1 MRETWLR
8 SNRRIMWLGMI
19 FPAVGIAG
27 GILLM
32 QLKSPAWQI
41 GLAVAVLGVVAIALL
56 AWQMAVPRLASDRG
70 ELLIFLRAGRAIR
83 LPAEFAECFF
93 LSSGAGQIAAAGS
106 DRPVRNLVLRVAEK
120 AVDYQKREVTAVLG
134 SWSEGYITFH
144 GAWCEPL
151 NLEVVTNLNA
161 KLSAVR
167 ESLQE
172 SRHANA

>member
-1 MRETWLR
+1 
-8 SNRRIMWLGMI
+8 MWLGMT
-19 FPAVGIAG
+19 FPVVGIAG

-32 QLKSPAWQI
+32 QLKSPAWQM
-41 GLAVAVLGVVAIALL
+41 GVAVAVLGVVAIALL
-56 AWQMAVPRLASDRG
+56 AWQMAVPRLASNRG
-70 ELLIFLRAGRAIR
+70 ELLIFLRTAVRFVCQR
-83 LPAEFAECFF
+83 SLRNVFF
-93 LSSGAGQIAAAGS
+93 SAAGPGKS
-106 DRPVRNLVLRVAEK
+106 LPPVAIGRCANLVLRVAEK

-134 SWSEGYITFH
+134 SWSEGYVTFH

-172 SRHANA
+172 NGHANA